1 MKLDVKLEHLLG
13 QVFDS
18 MREDLRKDLGHAD
31 YEQQRRDF
39 IFHMTDWSDD
49 LAAIDKLFEGE
60 SASSEELASKVI
72 VGFLYHAIPHL
83 NAAGRLLLDTIPDA
97 FAPPSSG

>member
-1 MKLDVKLEHLLG
+1 MKLDVKLEHVLG

-18 MREDLRKDLGHAD
+18 MREDLRKDVGDAD

-39 IFHMTDWSDD
+39 IFHMTDWSGD
-49 LAAIDKLFEGE
+49 LAAIDQLFE
-60 SASSEELASKVI
+60 SPSSPELASKVI
-72 VGFLYHAIPHL
+72 VGFLYHVIPHL

-97 FAPPSSG
+97 FAPQSPH